1 MASKRCGYTFDG
13 VSCSRSG
20 THFCEP
26 RAAHVVAFFSEV
38 LVHTK
43 GTYAR
48 KPFHLT
54 GWQADEIIR
63 PLFGEVLWS
72 DEHGCYVRRYRIA
85 WIEIARKNGKS
96 ELLAGVMLYLLV
108 ADGEESGEIYGCA
121 RDRDQA
127 ALVFDVAASMVR
139 LSPVLSRR
147 CTVKTHVK
155 RIIDTKSNSYYQVIA
170 ADAAGALGSN
180 PSGVAADEILAWR
193 DRSMWDALR
202 TGMGSGARRQPL
214 MVAATTAGND
224 SASFAADMHGQ
235 MVRTVDTGR
244 PEHVFA
250 YIRNTP
256 READP
261 WDESQWP
268 YANPALGDFLSLP
281 AMRQEA
287 EEARESR
294 AAENAF
300 RQFRLNQWVQQ
311 ATRWLRLDEWDATAG
326 TVDESSLRGRR
337 MWGGLDLAAVSDL
350 SAWIMLVE
358 SRQPGVELEVLCRF
372 WLPEERVD
380 VLERQLQVPLRQ
392 WVAEGFVITTEGDVV
407 DYAEITAAV
416 TGDCRRFDAQRI
428 SFDRMF
434 AGQLVQEVDAALKGV
449 DVVPVAQ
456 TFLGLSPGSKELER
470 LIRSEAIRHG
480 GNPVLRWMAS
490 CVEIRDDG
498 ADNIRP
504 VKPDRQKSSARID
517 GITAAITALDGYLR
531 RPQPRTL
538 GRAAFV

>member
-20 THFCEP
+20 PHFCEP

-121 RDRDQA
+121 PDRDLA

-294 AAENAF
+294 PAENAF

-358 SRQPGVELEVLCRF
+358 SRQPGVDLEVL
-372 WLPEERVD
+372 
-380 VLERQLQVPLRQ
+380 
-392 WVAEGFVITTEGDVV
+392 
-407 DYAEITAAV
+407 
-416 TGDCRRFDAQRI
+416 RR
-428 SFDRMF
+428 
-434 AGQLVQEVDAALKGV
+434 L
-449 DVVPVAQ
+449 
-456 TFLGLSPGSKELER
+456 
-470 LIRSEAIRHG
+470 
-480 GNPVLRWMAS
+480 
-490 CVEIRDDG
+490 
-498 ADNIRP
+498 
-504 VKPDRQKSSARID
+504 
-517 GITAAITALDGYLR
+517 
-531 RPQPRTL
+531 
-538 GRAAFV
+538 